1 MLLSSCTGGAPGSCP
16 HGGWLGHIA
25 RRGNIVLYPLF
36 EKSRSDPP
44 ENSLRNAIESTKQ
57 ALQYLADEGPV
68 KPELSDFAG
77 VGHSF
82 GGGLLAQMAGLA
94 VFLGLPQLHS
104 IMPVMPGWLASRS
117 YPTDNLAGIPHSTY
131 LLIVEGD
138 RDQFQ
143 DTRHGSTIF
152 NATTQIPPDQK
163 AFVRLLSTK
172 GLIADHYAPLSPDP
186 AYHLEEELVGAKLRK
201 EIATLAMGIRSGET
215 DALDRQGLWP
225 MFDELINVAAT
236 GGSIDASVKAATIG
250 ISVIASNPE

>member
-1 MLLSSCTGGAPGSCP
+1 MRDSERFGLVFPRKQWPGHGAGDEDYPHKAVDHHAIGKDSNRVWILSPGFASARNRQMLLSSCTGGSPWILPPMAA
-16 HGGWLGHIA
+16 GWATA

-36 EKSRSDPP
+36 EKTRSDPP
-44 ENSLRNAIESTKQ
+44 KNSLRNAIESTKQ

-94 VFLGLPQLHS
+94 ASSGLPQLHS

-152 NATTQIPPDQK
+152 NATTIPPDQK
-163 AFVRLLSTK
+163 AFVRLLS
-172 GLIADHYAPLSPDP
+172 
-186 AYHLEEELVGAKLRK
+186 RK
-201 EIATLAMGIRSGET
+201 
-215 DALDRQGLWP
+215 D
-225 MFDELINVAAT
+225 
-236 GGSIDASVKAATIG
+236 
-250 ISVIASNPE
+250 